1 MRSWLVALGLEAK
14 RGPSPWS
21 AQGRAAEGHAAR
33 RLVQIAS
40 RRFLTVNVE
49 ERCEPAWSCVCETGA
64 GVMIMPCSR
73 PPVLSVKAGL
83 KEAHEPSR
91 VAAL

>member
-1 MRSWLVALGLEAK
+1 MRSWLVALGLEAEQ
-14 RGPSPWS
+14 GPSPWS
-21 AQGRAAEGHAAR
+21 AQGRAAEGRAAR
-33 RLVQIAS
+33 CLVQIAS

-49 ERCEPAWSCVCETGA
+49 ERCKPARSCICETGA
-64 GVMIMPCSR
+64 GVMIVPCSW

-83 KEAHEPSR
+83 KEAREPSR